1 MIKTNNKKLNYS
13 ELRREIHNILCDF
26 FDRELE
32 CNKGGEFDIEWMECK
47 TNGIL
52 ELIKRQ
58 GGSY

>member
-1 MIKTNNKKLNYS
+1 MNKINNKKLNYS
-13 ELRREIHNILCDF
+13 ELRKEIHEILCDF

-32 CNKGGEFDIEWMECK
+32 CDKGREFDVEWMEFK
-47 TNGIL
+47 TDDIL